1 MKSDAGYSVTE
12 IVSTDLTDVTL
23 VSDDTYP
30 SNDDDDDFAKSLHGA
45 NSATRRAGEELFSR
59 AQLLQPPVEPSPLH
73 PSPPSSPAPGASST
87 TPPPLS
93 LEPRNLS

>member
-30 SNDDDDDFAKSLHGA
+30 SNDDDDDFAKSLNRA
-45 NSATRRAGEELFSR
+45 YSATRRAGEELFSR
-59 AQLLQPPVEPSPLH
+59 AQLL
-73 PSPPSSPAPGASST
+73 
-87 TPPPLS
+87 
-93 LEPRNLS
+93 